1 MHIERRTLVK
11 VPEVTAIFWIVKAL
25 TTGMGETT
33 SDFLIHRVGLNNK
46 AGLIVVVLIAGAILA
61 VSLAAQL
68 AADRYKAPL
77 YWFTVLMV
85 AVTGTMAADGVHVEL
100 GVPYAVS
107 TAFFSVVLALL
118 FVAWFRTEGT
128 LSIHSILTPRANCST
143 GRS

>member
-33 SDFLIHRVGLNNK
+33 SDFFIHRVGLNNK

-77 YWFTVLMV
+77 LVHRPDGRDHGDDGRRRG
-85 AVTGTMAADGVHVEL
+85 ARGTRCALRRVDGVLL
-100 GVPYAVS
+100 GGARAVVRRVVP
-107 TAFFSVVLALL
+107 
-118 FVAWFRTEGT
+118 G
-128 LSIHSILTPRANCST
+128 
-143 GRS
+143 

>member
-33 SDFLIHRVGLNNK
+33 SDFFIHRVGVNNK

-61 VSLAAQL
+61 VSLAIQL

-85 AVTGTMAADGVHVEL
+85 AITGTMAADAVHVEL
-100 GVPYAVS
+100 GCPTPCRRRSSRWCSRCCSSRGSGPKGPCRS
-107 TAFFSVVLALL
+107 TAS
-118 FVAWFRTEGT
+118 
-128 LSIHSILTPRANCST
+128 
-143 GRS
+143 